1 MERAF
6 KCTAMAI
13 LYGTN
18 GSTPVTNYGK
28 KTEKA
33 LNTGWAS
40 AESRMDSLAAVF
52 HRLRREYSR
61 LRREYSEVG
70 FTTTVESVV
79 YLLLRVR
86 SFYLTERELDPKA
99 NVALNIRAAVIP
111 DDLNCLLST
120 GAPKQYFPQRILQ
133 GEFAFVYDDGQ
144 GPKGLLWIS
153 SAYFETYDYDWLR
166 VTMGEGDINGR
177 YGWIDPSCR
186 GRGILPKLNIAMD
199 AVSHAAGYVRI
210 VSIVNALNKRAQEA
224 DRKVG
229 YRRLAHI
236 IRSKFLGLCLVRTKR
251 GATFGRFDRKN
262 PLLIK
267 LDDLR

>member
-1 MERAF
+1 
-6 KCTAMAI
+6 
-13 LYGTN
+13 
-18 GSTPVTNYGK
+18 VTHYGK

-33 LNTGWAS
+33 VNTGWAS

-79 YLLLRVR
+79 YQLLRVR
-86 SFYLTERELDPKA
+86 SFYLIERELDPKA
-99 NVALNIRAAVIP
+99 NVAPNIRAAVIP
-111 DDLNCLLST
+111 DDLNILLSR

-133 GEFAFVYDDGQ
+133 GEFAFAYDDGQ

-177 YGWIDPSCR
+177 YLWIDPSCR
-186 GRGILPKLNIAMD
+186 GHGISPKMNIAID
-199 AVSHAAGYVRI
+199 AVSCAAGYVRI
-210 VSIVNALNKRAQEA
+210 VNIVNALNKRAQKA
-224 DRKVG
+224 DRKIG

-236 IRSKFLGLCLVRTKR
+236 IRSNYLGLCLVRTKR
-251 GATFGRFDRKN
+251 GAAFGRFDREN